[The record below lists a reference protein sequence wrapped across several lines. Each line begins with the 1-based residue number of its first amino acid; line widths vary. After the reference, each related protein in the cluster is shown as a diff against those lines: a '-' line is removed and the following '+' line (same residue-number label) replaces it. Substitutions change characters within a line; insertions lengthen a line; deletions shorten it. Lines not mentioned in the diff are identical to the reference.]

1 MLQLKSLQLQLKSLK
16 VLFSDAM
23 ANEKVSIDDLR
34 KIREQI
40 KEVEM
45 RIEERKTFLFGGSTN
60 N

>member
-23 ANEKVSIDDLR
+23 ANEKVPIDDLR
-34 KIREQI
+34 EIREQI